1 MRNSWNPN
9 PTTYID
15 YCFLSK
21 NWKYTIPPL
30 FQTPFSRRISF
41 VQSWT
46 TVVNLTPPSLCMLIF
61 KQLPPQKRPH
71 SVAQRRRYESWGHK
85 YSTQPPCCANDVMSN
100 VSLGDHAESLLPHYH
115 SCLSK
120 QTIPASC
127 TNASF
132 HIVSPLCKSKCGNRI
147 WLIL

>member
-1 MRNSWNPN
+1 MSEILKQTLRKSLNALLCSYNRHRQP
-9 PTTYID
+9 
-15 YCFLSK
+15 FL
-21 NWKYTIPPL
+21 YPPL
-30 FQTPFSRRISF
+30 SPTLIIL
-41 VQSWT
+41 VQSRMT
-46 TVVNLTPPSLCMLIF
+46 FEILTPPSLRVPIF

-71 SVAQRRRYESWGHK
+71 GVAQRHHYESRGHK
-85 YSTQPPCCANDVMSN
+85 YSTQPSRGANDVMLSN
-100 VSLGDHAESLLPHYH
+100 FRLGDHAESLFPHYH